1 MQRRRDR
8 VGALWI
14 WPMLLFAV
22 GAGAQER
29 AGEPAAANLPAQ
41 KMGPHDL
48 IAVSIYGSPE
58 LSRTV
63 RISSEGLIRL
73 PMLRRRLEA
82 AGRLPAEMESAIAE
96 SLIEERILVDP
107 VVTVT
112 VVEYHSRPI
121 SVAGAVR
128 RPVTFQAYGTVTLL
142 EAITRAEG
150 LSADAGPEIVVN
162 RMETGTEESPRL
174 VRRIPVKELLDGR
187 DLGVNLRLYGGEQ
200 ILVPEADKIFVVGNV
215 KRPGAFPVRDSS
227 DTTLLKLLALAE
239 GLTPYAGRRAYLYRR
254 ETGRTAKTEIPIE
267 LRKIVER
274 KAADVPL
281 QANDI
286 LYIPDSK
293 GRRMTLSALERIAG
307 FGMATAS
314 GVLIW
319 GR

>member
-1 MQRRRDR
+1 
-8 VGALWI
+8 
-14 WPMLLFAV
+14 
-22 GAGAQER
+22 
-29 AGEPAAANLPAQ
+29 
-41 KMGPHDL
+41 
-48 IAVSIYGSPE
+48 
-58 LSRTV
+58 
-63 RISSEGLIRL
+63 
-73 PMLRRRLEA
+73 
-82 AGRLPAEMESAIAE
+82 MESAIAE